1 MVEQATWVTLIH
13 KEVQCAQTRFDKL
26 QILAN
31 NAKRNFEPFKNWLES
46 RHNEWGKGSE
56 KGQRLLRLEVESAEF
71 QDQNKRYDEL
81 QRKSMRQSSRVPWQE

>member
-31 NAKRNFEPFKNWLES
+31 NAKRNMS
-46 RHNEWGKGSE
+46 RSKTGLNQDIMSGAKDLKKDSDYSG
-56 KGQRLLRLEVESAEF
+56 LRSNL
-71 QDQNKRYDEL
+71 
-81 QRKSMRQSSRVPWQE
+81 QSSRIKTKGMMSCKERV